1 MALAGTG
8 GALGAIMKSNIDA
21 LTDEE
26 KQDRDKL
33 FEELGKAVIAHLTG
47 SAGVGAVQISAQPV
61 TVTSVSGVLTGGGV
75 SGPGTGTCSG
85 VGDLQ

>member
-8 GALGAIMKSNIDA
+8 GTLGALMKANIDS
-21 LTDEE
+21 LTDEQ

-33 FEELGKAVIAHLTG
+33 FEEMGKAVIAHLIG
-47 SAGVGAVQISAQPV
+47 SAGVGAVKITSQPV
-61 TVTSVSGVLTGGGV
+61 AVTSVSGVLTGGGV